1 MKFPKK
7 KKIQTAFTPPVSKK
21 YDASFFKITVYNAT
35 NLQVFWG
42 DVLIKDF
49 EYTPPPLPPSLKIE
63 EGNVFLCVCGL
74 FPGPREFL
82 QILRGGLNFE
92 LCTLTGVLD
101 LYSQPFRVPVVL
113 CPEVLSPFR
122 SFTIS
127 EFYPFWKAGASLK
140 RFIQSRSHSW
150 QVRVGGILF
159 SSEDPN
165 HILYLQEEMYFPI
178 KRFPLKRDR
187 NI

>member
-1 MKFPKK
+1 MKKGLKYLGNPLFGQCPKENK
-7 KKIQTAFTPPVSKK
+7 LLVMMCFLKNRQKTLIFDFYSQPLKRVMFFCVCVG
-21 YDASFFKITVYNAT
+21 SFRAQGNFYK
-35 NLQVFWG
+35 FWG
-42 DVLIKDF
+42 
-49 EYTPPPLPPSLKIE
+49 
-63 EGNVFLCVCGL
+63 
-74 FPGPREFL
+74 
-82 QILRGGLNFE
+82 GGLHFE